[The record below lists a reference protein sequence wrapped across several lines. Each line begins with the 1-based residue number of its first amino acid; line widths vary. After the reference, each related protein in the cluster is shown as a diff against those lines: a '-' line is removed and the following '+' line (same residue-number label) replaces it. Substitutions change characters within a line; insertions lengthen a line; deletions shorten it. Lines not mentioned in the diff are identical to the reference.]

1 MKFMPQALALLATA
15 SSLALPGAT
24 VVELREDF
32 SEPTV
37 GAWDEFF
44 VPLARLADGE
54 TVRTPLSDGDNDSI
68 GPWGGHY
75 PVGGMTQGG
84 LFVSGATLP
93 GVLTSKGSLF
103 GVNDPDALGN
113 GFVVFGAYP
122 TLPDVTIQD
131 ESGGYLYTAFPA
143 TPIDLTGGGSIQF
156 DAFNGSVQD
165 SASIEMR
172 VMLRVDDAGTPL
184 WILSEPFP
192 LTSVPKVMPSSPP
205 PGGTSFTDGPTVN
218 LDPSTLQWT
227 EITAPSDANLSA
239 LLSGDDAA
247 LTLGSAVPS
256 PSFSE
261 VTGFG
266 LRLETDIVRDVDHA
280 YGVGVDAIRL
290 VTASSPVQQWS
301 LYR

>member
-1 MKFMPQALALLATA
+1 
-15 SSLALPGAT
+15 
-24 VVELREDF
+24 
-32 SEPTV
+32 
-37 GAWDEFF
+37 
-44 VPLARLADGE
+44 
-54 TVRTPLSDGDNDSI
+54 
-68 GPWGGHY
+68 
-75 PVGGMTQGG
+75 
-84 LFVSGATLP
+84 
-93 GVLTSKGSLF
+93 
-103 GVNDPDALGN
+103 
-113 GFVVFGAYP
+113 
-122 TLPDVTIQD
+122 
-131 ESGGYLYTAFPA
+131 
-143 TPIDLTGGGSIQF
+143 
-156 DAFNGSVQD
+156 
-165 SASIEMR
+165 
-172 VMLRVDDAGTPL
+172 
-184 WILSEPFP
+184 
-192 LTSVPKVMPSSPP
+192 MPSSPP